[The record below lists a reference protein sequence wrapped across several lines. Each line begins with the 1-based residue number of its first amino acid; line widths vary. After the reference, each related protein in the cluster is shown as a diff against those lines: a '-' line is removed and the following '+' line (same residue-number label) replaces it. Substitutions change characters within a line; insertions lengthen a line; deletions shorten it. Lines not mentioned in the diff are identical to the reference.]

1 MKHETHER
9 TFAGKALN
17 VALAVVLAVGVRVE

>member
-17 VALAVVLAVGVRVE
+17 VALAVVLAVGMMI